1 MKPTIILILYLIGYN
16 NYYSYTR
23 ILGAHAG
30 RESEVHGNAII
41 ITIMYYICGTC
52 MYYCNNNHCKHV
64 FNEHI
69 HVLSHVVQCHVYNIN
84 VMCIYVFLC

>member
-1 MKPTIILILYLIGYN
+1 MK
-16 NYYSYTR
+16 S

-52 MYYCNNNHCKHV
+52 MYYNNHCYSKHV

-69 HVLSHVVQCHVYNIN
+69 STCTVTCST
-84 VMCIYVFLC
+84 MSCITSTVGLLQFFFKQKSEFLMHGV